1 MDFFGTFRGRLLLI
15 FAFLTIA
22 TLGVQ
27 YYLNLYMQNENDVR
41 RALHDKAL
49 FSGLKLGVSGITSGE
64 YMTDMIAEPAQAYL
78 DGESRDRIRDIIIVN
93 NNILALIFFVT
104 TIVRGRLL
112 LIAFA
117 VPEQKRE

>member
-15 FAFLTIA
+15 FAFLTVA

-49 FSGLKLGVSGITSGE
+49 FAGLKLASELEAELQRALGDAIRHVLERDTNSGRYVE
-64 YMTDMIAEPAQAYL
+64 ALAAPLQVPAR
-78 DGESRDRIRDIIIVN
+78 ESPGHVQSS
-93 NNILALIFFVT
+93 T
-104 TIVRGRLL
+104 
-112 LIAFA
+112 
-117 VPEQKRE
+117 PEES